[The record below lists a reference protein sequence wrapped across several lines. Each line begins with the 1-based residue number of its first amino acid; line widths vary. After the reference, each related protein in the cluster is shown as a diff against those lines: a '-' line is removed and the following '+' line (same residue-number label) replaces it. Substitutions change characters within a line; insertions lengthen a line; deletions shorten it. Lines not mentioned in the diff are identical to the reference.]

1 MSDFTVSTTTVPVP
15 DSTPPLDEY
24 DDVDISNVVPLSA
37 PLPTSD
43 DPEAPYGRTASG
55 RIRKRP
61 VGSRKNGPTGPRGS
75 NEQLAKQA
83 ASLLAQTNGL
93 ITTGLF
99 LVGFQRTASAIAE
112 RNEPFE
118 AQVAAA
124 LVTDPA
130 LCRTILKAG
139 GTSAKLS
146 LLIAY
151 AMLAGSVAP
160 VAISEYREIQ
170 NARIEADS

>member
-1 MSDFTVSTTTVPVP
+1 MSDFTVNTTTVPVP

-24 DDVDISNVVPLSA
+24 DDFDISNVVPLTA
-37 PLPTSD
+37 PTVSD

-61 VGSRKNGPTGPRGS
+61 VGARKNAATGPRGS
-75 NEQLAKQA
+75 NETLAKQA

-99 LVGFQRTASAIAE
+99 LTGFKQTASEIAA
-112 RNEPFE
+112 RNDAFE
-118 AQVAAA
+118 AQVASA
-124 LVTDPA
+124 LLTDPA

-160 VAISEYREIQ
+160 VAIAEYRELQ
-170 NARIEADS
+170 EARIEAGS